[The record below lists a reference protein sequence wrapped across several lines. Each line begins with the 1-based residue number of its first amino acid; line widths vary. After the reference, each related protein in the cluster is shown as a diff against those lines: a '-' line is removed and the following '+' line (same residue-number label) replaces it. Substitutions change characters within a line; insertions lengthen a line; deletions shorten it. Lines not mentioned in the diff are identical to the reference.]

1 MKKII
6 LAAAIAATASAASA
20 ANVAFIKGVEPS
32 PQEKGALE
40 YFQSAGLGEVLTAND
55 LGDLSGYDCLWI
67 HIDRISENPVTPE
80 NPTREPLPSEFTS
93 AVDILKGYVNN
104 GGNLYLSGH
113 ATQLAT
119 ALERIGVAPTTY
131 GNGVGANGDDK
142 WCVSAQIGDQDRSN
156 HPIYTGLEDAGAY
169 NHADFGL
176 LWGGGE
182 PILREDH
189 NCLWVDCGTREE
201 FESTYQAKIIGAWGH
216 ETNGKV
222 AGIVEFYPL
231 SGKKGTI
238 ITNGLA
244 ACQWVVE
251 NGTNAYQE
259 NLEKLT
265 SNIINYLVSEERD
278 NPNVG
283 VVLPEDIT
291 FEVPESSGKVAM
303 LLNVA
308 NESELTFVEKG
319 AVDLFRTLFPEA
331 AVLCNEFS
339 DLSQYDCVWVN
350 IERDNINAGWENL
363 GCSPEFIEALKGYVN
378 QGGNLYLSKH
388 AVQLAV
394 AIGRTN
400 AVLGEFSGT
409 NPESIAERG
418 DIWQTNTASNGLDWS
433 CHSIFSGIT
442 IEDADYGKL
451 ISLLGIGTK
460 HYDRNCMWKLAEL
473 GGHNKFCKDNNARVL
488 GTWGHNG
495 GQSFA
500 GIVEFCPVKNS
511 NAVIKR
517 TVSKEVAEGRK
528 GTIIANGLA
537 AYHIAPFDN
546 TVNPF
551 QDNIDTLT
559 KNIISYLSP
568 VTDNGVG
575 TGVESVNVA
584 ESEAVYF
591 NLQGVRVANPT
602 NGLYIKVQN
611 GKSSKVVVK

>member
-6 LAAAIAATASAASA
+6 LAAAIAATASVASA

-32 PQEKGALE
+32 TQENGALE
-40 YFQSAGLGEVLTAND
+40 YFQSAGLGNVLIANE
-55 LGDLSGYDCLWI
+55 LENLSGYDCLWI
-67 HIDRISENPVTPE
+67 HIDRIGQVQGWEN
-80 NPTREPLPSEFTS
+80 LPSEFTS
-93 AVDILKGYVNN
+93 AVETLKEYVNN

-119 ALERIGVAPTTY
+119 ALGRIGMAPNVY
-131 GNGVGANGDDK
+131 NSGNGGYGDDI
-142 WCVSAQIGDQDRSN
+142 WSVSATVDKEDHSN
-156 HPIYTGLEDAGAY
+156 HPIYKGLEDTDAQTY
-169 NHADFGL
+169 LDFGL
-176 LWGGGE
+176 LWGGGTS
-182 PILREDH
+182 ILREDH
-189 NCLWVDCGTREE
+189 NCLWNNYGTPGE
-201 FESTYQAKIIGAWGH
+201 FESKYQAKILGSWGQV
-216 ETNGKV
+216 TNGDS

-231 SGKKGTI
+231 SSKKGTI
-238 ITNGLA
+238 IANGLA
-244 ACQWVVE
+244 ACQWVVD
-251 NGTNAYQE
+251 NGTNAYKS

-278 NPNVG
+278 NPNVD

-339 DLSQYDCVWVN
+339 NLSEYDCVWVN

-363 GCSPEFIEALKGYVN
+363 GCSPEFIEALKVYVN
-378 QGGNLYLSKH
+378 NGGNLYLSKH

-409 NPESIAERG
+409 NPEDSKTRT
-418 DIWQTNTASNGLDWS
+418 DVWQTNVASNGLDWS
-433 CHSIFSGIT
+433 CHSIFNGIT

-451 ISLLGIGTK
+451 ITLLGEGTK

-473 GGHNKFCKDNNARVL
+473 GGHNQFCKDNNARVL

-511 NAVIKR
+511 NAEVKR

-584 ESEAVYF
+584 DSETVYF